1 MTDPTEDEI
10 DFLRKLELRK
20 GKLVLQGNMGL
31 LNIDRLIPDYVTR
44 VITSVDTA
52 VFSLTDSGRRLLEAI
67 NQDELDSRR
76 VRACAR

>member
-10 DFLRKLELRK
+10 DFLRKLKLRK

-67 NQDELDSRR
+67 NQDELDSRK

>member
-1 MTDPTEDEI
+1 MIDPTEDEI
-10 DFLRKLELRK
+10 SFLRKIELRD
-20 GKLVLQGNMGL
+20 GNLVLQGNLSL
-31 LNIDRLIPDYVTR
+31 LKIERLIPDYVTR

-67 NQDELDSRR
+67 NQDDLDSRK

>member
-1 MTDPTEDEI
+1 MIDPTEDEI
-10 DFLRKLELRK
+10 SFLRKLELRD
-20 GKLVLQGNMGL
+20 GNLVLQGNLSL
-31 LNIDRLIPDYVTR
+31 LKIERLIPDYVTR

-67 NQDELDSRR
+67 NQDELDSRK